1 VGVELY
7 PDFNVFEV
15 AKPYARGLMA
25 ERFSPRR
32 ISLRLQK
39 EVREIATM
47 ASDFPYQIHDLLEEL
62 RDGEFEVKLKN
73 PGVDD
78 LARHVDRGANRL
90 SVALV
95 VVGGLI
101 GSSLIGIF
109 AKSGP
114 QVIGLHLLSF
124 LGFVASG
131 LLGAWLLFGIIRS
144 GRL

>member
-1 VGVELY
+1 
-7 PDFNVFEV
+7 
-15 AKPYARGLMA
+15 M
-25 ERFSPRR
+25 
-32 ISLRLQK
+32 SLRFQK
-39 EVREIATM
+39 EVRELTGM
-47 ASDFPYQIHDLLEEL
+47 AREFPYQVHDLLEEL

-90 SVALV
+90 SIALV

-109 AKSGP
+109 ANEGP

-124 LGFVASG
+124 VGFLLSG
-131 LLGAWLLFGIIRS
+131 SLAVWLLWGIIRS